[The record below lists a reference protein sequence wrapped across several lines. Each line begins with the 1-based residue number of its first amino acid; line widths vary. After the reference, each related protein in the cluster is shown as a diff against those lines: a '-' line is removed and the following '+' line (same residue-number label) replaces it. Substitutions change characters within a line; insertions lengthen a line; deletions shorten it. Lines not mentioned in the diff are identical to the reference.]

1 MNNNDKQQKLQK
13 GITALTELILKKEEK
28 INKLRQEI
36 LFLDNEILDLLY
48 LYQMDFED
56 NKIAE

>member
-1 MNNNDKQQKLQK
+1 MNNNEKQKKLQK